1 MPGGSSDEPCCDRNF
16 CAGGRDRAV
25 SPEGG
30 YVPENDARNAVLVGG
45 AINTDLVARTTR
57 APEAG
62 ETVTGSDFNVFG
74 GGKGANQTVAS
85 ARSGARTVILGAVG
99 QDDFG
104 RQRLADLQREGVD
117 VAAVTIDASMA
128 SGVAL
133 IAVEE
138 SGENRILYVPG
149 ATLTVTPEQ
158 AATAFDQVRPDVVLT
173 TLELPIPTLER
184 LYKAAREAGAVTMLN
199 ATPEPENGRTL
210 VPLADV
216 LVVNESEA
224 VSLSEHSDG
233 SPNWVDVAEALAAL
247 GPRCVVVTLG
257 AAGAVVRDGQRM
269 ERIAAPPVEVVDT
282 TGAGDAFCGAM
293 AARLAEG
300 VDPIEAARVG
310 VAAGSLAVTKAGAQP
325 SMPHREEIDRLVE
338 TTR

>member
-1 MPGGSSDEPCCDRNF
+1 M
-16 CAGGRDRAV
+16 
-25 SPEGG
+25 
-30 YVPENDARNAVLVGG
+30 PENDARNAVLVGG

-85 ARSGARTVILGAVG
+85 ARSGARTAILGAVG

-104 RQRLADLQREGVD
+104 RQRLTDLQREGVD

-133 IAVEE
+133 IAVEA

-216 LVVNESEA
+216 LLVNESEA